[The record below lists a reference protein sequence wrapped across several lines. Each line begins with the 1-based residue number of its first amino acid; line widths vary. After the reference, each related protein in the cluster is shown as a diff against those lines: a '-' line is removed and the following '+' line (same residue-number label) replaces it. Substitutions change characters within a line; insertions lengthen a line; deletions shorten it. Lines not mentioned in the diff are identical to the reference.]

1 MPTISI
7 FYGIVITMF
16 FGPTEHPPPHFH
28 AKYAEFKARI
38 DIQKCEILDGKL
50 PSKQTKLVLAWAE
63 LHKEDLMINW
73 VWR

>member
-50 PSKQTKLVLAWAE
+50 PSKQTSWCWHGQNSTKKTL
-63 LHKEDLMINW
+63 
-73 VWR
+73 